1 MSSLFV
7 MMVSTLVTLGVNQV
21 FTQDV
26 SNTQDATN
34 LLSGQ
39 PAGMVSSGGAGIPP
53 QEYHCP
59 DHQIPHAGHRAPFD
73 RRRPPEQSTV
83 RHIQAQGGDPQ
94 TRSTN
99 PLTALSSFLSSDTTD
114 NRTPMEILRHFQ
126 RLLTRTGMTFP
137 PDVVRPLSQT
147 AARRYTAN
155 PAGIRRS
162 IRAACSESRRDH
174 RSENKRTYSSNSVCH
189 NCYPLRAIGIPYSL
203 GRCTVQGCTEIIHM
217 GAFTLPASLR
227 TPSPLRRERNFW
239 RPAPSR
245 HRFRTPPAC
254 RNWNYRRSPTPRR
267 R

>member
-137 PDVVRPLSQT
+137 PDVVRPLFL
-147 AARRYTAN
+147 RR
-155 PAGIRRS
+155 
-162 IRAACSESRRDH
+162 
-174 RSENKRTYSSNSVCH
+174 
-189 NCYPLRAIGIPYSL
+189 
-203 GRCTVQGCTEIIHM
+203 
-217 GAFTLPASLR
+217 LPADIQQILLVSDAPLEQLALKADAIIAAKTSAPTVATVSVTTV
-227 TPSPLRRERNFW
+227 TPSAPLESLT
-239 RPAPSR
+239 A
-245 HRFRTPPAC
+245 
-254 RNWNYRRSPTPRR
+254 
-267 R
+267 